1 MATRHDYDPKALT
14 AARRRELK
22 VSGRDKTRGRGSGLT
37 PRVKKA
43 IEALVHGLEP
53 DRTLAV
59 TIEQAA
65 ELAGITARALR
76 TARLKPAVEAYYQQQ
91 MAALRSGERPASLRT
106 IAAIRD
112 DQMLR
117 KNAAGMKV
125 VLDASKTL
133 AFDPPGQSNINVNV
147 GVGVSGTTPGYVID
161 LSEPTERGPI
171 IEHAPIG
178 LDDSEPAPAN
188 FSDD

>member
-14 AARRRELK
+14 AARRRELTK
-22 VSGRDKTRGRGSGLT
+22 PGRVKTSGRGSGLT
-37 PRVKKA
+37 PRIKKA

-53 DRTLAV
+53 DRALPV

-65 ELAGITARALR
+65 ESAGITSRALR

-91 MAALRSGERPASLRT
+91 MAALRNGLKPASLRV
-106 IAAIRD
+106 IEAIRD
-112 DQMLR
+112 DPAL
-117 KNAAGMKV
+117 KSNAAGAKV
-125 VLDASKTL
+125 RLDAAKTL

-147 GVGVSGTTPGYVID
+147 GVGVGATTPGYVID

-171 IEHAPIG
+171 IEHAPIVSP
-178 LDDSEPAPAN
+178 SEGI
-188 FSDD
+188 

>member
-14 AARRRELK
+14 AARRRELTK
-22 VSGRDKTRGRGSGLT
+22 PGRVKTSGRGSGLT
-37 PRVKKA
+37 PRIKKA

-53 DRTLAV
+53 DRALPV

-65 ELAGITARALR
+65 ESAGITARALR
-76 TARLKPAVEAYYQQQ
+76 TARLKPAVETYYQQQ
-91 MAALRSGERPASLRT
+91 MAALRNGERPASLRT

-112 DQMLR
+112 NQTLR

-133 AFDPPGQSNINVNV
+133 AFDPPGQSSINVSV
-147 GVGVSGTTPGYVID
+147 GVGVTGATPGYVID
-161 LSEPTERGPI
+161 LSEPTERGTI

-178 LDDSEPAPAN
+178 LDDCAPVQG
-188 FSDD
+188 DD

>member
-14 AARRRELK
+14 AARRRELTK
-22 VSGRDKTRGRGSGLT
+22 PGRAKMGGRGSGLT

-43 IEALVHGLEP
+43 IEALVHGLDP

-65 ELAGITARALR
+65 ELAGITGRALR

-91 MAALRSGERPASLRT
+91 MAALRNGLKPASLRV
-106 IAAIRD
+106 IEAIRD
-112 DQMLR
+112 DPAL
-117 KNAAGMKV
+117 KSNAAGAKV
-125 VLDASKTL
+125 RLDAAKTL

-161 LSEPTERGPI
+161 LSEPAERGPI
-171 IEHAPIG
+171 IEHAPIVSP
-178 LDDSEPAPAN
+178 SEGI
-188 FSDD
+188 